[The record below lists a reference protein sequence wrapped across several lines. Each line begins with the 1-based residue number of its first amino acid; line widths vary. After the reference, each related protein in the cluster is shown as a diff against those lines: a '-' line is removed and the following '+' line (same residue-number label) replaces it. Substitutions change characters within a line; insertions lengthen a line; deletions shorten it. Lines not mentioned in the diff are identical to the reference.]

1 MATAAGLRDGDRS
14 RVTPR
19 TSRARYQTE
28 YTVEPR
34 EVRASDASQPAGTRV
49 TVPVLV
55 PFMDETAPLPIG
67 PDGAPVEVEVDQAV
81 VTVSDPAPAT
91 FFALIAEPVVVG
103 LTTLGGILLLCLFCI
118 NLARGR
124 AFSSSTVR
132 IVFTAAGVLIVG
144 WVLGSLFRTMGVNG
158 TLAAVSDGSYE
169 AMLLEFD
176 FAPLFGT
183 LALAAVAAAFQI
195 GHRLQRETEGLV

>member
-1 MATAAGLRDGDRS
+1 MATSTTTLSRSDRIGMYLTVAICVIAAVVVSWVVIQRI
-14 RVTPR
+14 
-19 TSRARYQTE
+19 A
-28 YTVEPR
+28 
-34 EVRASDASQPAGTRV
+34 EVAPGTDI
-49 TVPVLV
+49 PVLV
-55 PFMDETAPLPIG
+55 PFMGETAPLPIG
-67 PDGAPVEVEVDQAV
+67 PGGEPIDVEVDQAV

-91 FFALIAEPVVVG
+91 FFALIAQPVVVG

-183 LALAAVAAAFQI
+183 LALAAVGAAFQI
-195 GHRLQRETEGLV
+195 GHKLQRETEGLV

>member
-1 MATAAGLRDGDRS
+1 MAPSTTTSLSRSDRIGMYLTVAICVIAAVFLS
-14 RVTPR
+14 WSVIQRV
-19 TSRARYQTE
+19 A
-28 YTVEPR
+28 
-34 EVRASDASQPAGTRV
+34 EVAPGTDI
-49 TVPVLV
+49 PVLV

-132 IVFTAAGVLIVG
+132 IVFTATGVLLVG

-158 TLAAVSDGSYE
+158 TLAAVSDRSYE
-169 AMLLEFD
+169 GVLFETD
-176 FAPLFGT
+176 FGPLFGI
-183 LALAAVAAAFQI
+183 LALGAVGAAFQI